1 MKINKKYI
9 VWLLLPALGATMLTS
24 CKKNDTATTFTPS
37 RAFTP
42 AGLSTTPSGATVKI
56 DWKASLFSNGTGLTY
71 TVDVSKDNTFATV
84 DYTTST
90 SAVTL
95 TLTDQQ
101 LLVGQ
106 PYFVRVKANAT
117 ATAAGSNAYVVTT
130 SSFTMPGILQTVPN
144 ADLSSKTATLRWLA
158 DAGVTKITI
167 TPTAPAGTPFDV
179 TLAAADVTAQSKLV
193 TGLTAN
199 VTYRADL
206 YGGTRVKGFT
216 TFTTPLYTRVL
227 SATESIVD
235 AVTNAANG
243 DIIGLNAGTYDAKDA
258 TSAFVNFTLAQKA
271 ITLQSISGNP
281 ADTKINFKEFTLRGT
296 GAGITLKNIG
306 LDGTAGAAA
315 YLINFTGVAAD
326 AEKCNYANVSVD
338 GCTVSNVTSALM
350 RGNRGSAATDYKI
363 GNILINNSVISSI
376 NTAVTGF
383 NTIELSKMQ
392 FTRIDITNNTFYD
405 FGRALVVASTALG
418 TGVPIPAVNIDKCTF
433 NFFGGNNMYTL
444 VDGNTNPL
452 AVTVTNNIIANTPK
466 AGNTTAGLLR
476 GSGSGSTF
484 SFNNNNTFGL
494 NNGSGGAALINA
506 TNTTVTTGAN
516 TTTDLGWIATTTN
529 FTLPAGSS
537 LRTASTTGGAIGDPR
552 WAK

>member
-9 VWLLLPALGATMLTS
+9 VWLLLPVLGAAIITS
-24 CKKNDTATTFTPS
+24 CKKNDTVGTFTPS
-37 RAFTP
+37 RVFTP
-42 AGLSTTPSGATVKI
+42 TGLSTATSGASVKI
-56 DWKASLFSNGTGLTY
+56 DWKASLFSSGTGVTY
-71 TVDVSKDNTFATV
+71 TVDLSKDAAFGTV
-84 DYTTST
+84 DYTTTT

-101 LLVGQ
+101 ILVGQ
-106 PYFVRVKANAT
+106 PYYVRVKANAT
-117 ATAAGSNAYVVTT
+117 ANSAASGSYVVTT
-130 SSFTMPGILQTVPN
+130 SSFTMPGILQAVANTEMT
-144 ADLSSKTATLRWLA
+144 SKTAILRWLS

-179 TLAAADVTAQSKLV
+179 A
-193 TGLTAN
+193 LTATDVAANFKTVSGLSGN

-216 TFTTPLYTRVL
+216 TFTTPIFTTILKTTDNL
-227 SATESIVD
+227 ID
-235 AVTNAANG
+235 AINSAANG
-243 DIIGLNAGTYDAKDA
+243 DIIGLSATTYDAKDA
-258 TSAFVNFTLAQKA
+258 SAAFVNCTLSQKA
-271 ITLQSISGNP
+271 ITLQSVSGNP

-326 AEKCNYANVSVD
+326 AEKCTYGNVTID
-338 GCTVSNVTSALM
+338 GCTVSNVTSALI

-363 GNILINNSVISSI
+363 SNIVINNSTIFNI

-392 FTRIDITNNTFYD
+392 FARIDITNSTFYD

-418 TGVPIPAVNIDKCTF
+418 SGVPIPVVNIDHDTF
-433 NFFGGNNMYTL
+433 NYFGGNNMYAL
-444 VDGNTNPL
+444 VDANTNPI

-466 AGNTTAGLLR
+466 ASNTAAGLLR
-476 GSGSGSTF
+476 GSGAGSTF
-484 SFNNNNTFGL
+484 TFTNNNTFGL

-506 TNTTVTTGAN
+506 TNTTVSTAAN
-516 TTTDLGWIATTTN
+516 TTTDLGWTATTATFTIAT
-529 FTLPAGSS
+529 GSA
-537 LRTASTTGGAIGDPR
+537 LRTASSTGGAIGDPR